1 MLSNYETCMSKPDIE
16 SQWFLIKMDR
26 LPRGINSIILGTVY
40 HPPQSHD
47 HILRS
52 HIFNCLDSLLAAY
65 PNSAIILLGD
75 FNQFQ
80 PGNLC
85 SSFSLK
91 KMVTKRTRGNNI
103 LDQAFS
109 TLLSHYESIILPP
122 IGLSDHFSILL
133 QPTGKLAPSL
143 PTTRFQKR
151 NCRASNKRR
160 LTQSLENFNWTPML
174 RLNSCE
180 HQLETFQTVIN
191 DAINSYLPCAL
202 SKNIPTTNR
211 GLLIQ

>member
-1 MLSNYETCMSKPDIE
+1 
-16 SQWFLIKMDR
+16 MDR

-91 KMVTKRTRGNNI
+91 KLVTKPTRGNNI
-103 LDQAFS
+103 LDQSVLNFAVALWIYYTTTYWTIWS
-109 TLLSHYESIILPP
+109 
-122 IGLSDHFSILL
+122 L
-133 QPTGKLAPSL
+133 QYSKLAPSL
-143 PTTRFQKR
+143 PTTLFKKR

-160 LTQSLENFNWTPML
+160 LTQSLENFNWTPIL
-174 RLNSCE
+174 RLNSC
-180 HQLETFQTVIN
+180 VIH
-191 DAINSYLPCAL
+191 DAID
-202 SKNIPTTNR
+202 
-211 GLLIQ
+211 